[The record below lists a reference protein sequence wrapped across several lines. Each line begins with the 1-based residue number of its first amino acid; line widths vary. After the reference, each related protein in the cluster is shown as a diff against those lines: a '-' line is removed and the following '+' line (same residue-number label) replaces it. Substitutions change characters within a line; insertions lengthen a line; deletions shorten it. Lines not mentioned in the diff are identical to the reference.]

1 MPRDGRRKNKA
12 PTTFG
17 PTVLSTE
24 RALAAYSALSLE
36 ELNQIPHSWRSYY
49 DSSYPVWKV
58 SELEKASRLGF
69 DAYNRARL
77 QAVSQ
82 EQELARAQAAA
93 RAAKDA
99 ERMQKEREKAE
110 WLLCDMVIP
119 FLEQVAT
126 HRSSSD
132 TSGFPIKWVVG
143 HAKC

>member
-93 RAAKDA
+93 RAAKLDDGA
-99 ERMQKEREKAE
+99 RVEQGEFSLGVRLDRHVDGGVASVQSAMLMR
-110 WLLCDMVIP
+110 WWSSLV
-119 FLEQVAT
+119 LELKLM
-126 HRSSSD
+126 R
-132 TSGFPIKWVVG
+132 
-143 HAKC
+143 